1 MHVAYLL
8 SEFATTILIVLYVW
22 RTMLEWFLIATE
34 EEWTDL
40 RLQTYQPVRK
50 MSFGQL
56 CHAAKCCA
64 VG

>member
-8 SEFATTILIVLYVW
+8 SEFAITLFVVLCVW

-34 EEWTDL
+34 EWTDL
-40 RLQTYQPVRK
+40 RLQTNQPVRK

-56 CHAAKCCA
+56 SHAAKCCA

>member
-8 SEFATTILIVLYVW
+8 SEFATAFLVVLYVW
-22 RTMLEWFLIATE
+22 CTMLEWFLIAA
-34 EEWTDL
+34 EEWTDI

-50 MSFGQL
+50 NSFGQL